1 MGQIKNIK
9 LHIVT
14 DIKKT
19 THECGVEGV
28 GMEEAKGQH
37 RKVLVARAK
46 KRRSKAK
53 RKANNRKGGP
63 GDVTTDNKNPPPSS
77 DPDPYQNEYS
87 LSEDDASETDEEEQ
101 EDVNDYCTGGYHVV
115 NIGDL
120 FHGRY
125 HVIRKLGWGHFPTVW
140 LAWDFTDKS
149 YVALK
154 IVKSAQHYTETAV
167 DEMKLLRTIHTA
179 VPDDPGY
186 PHVVQLLDD
195 FRINGIHGSHVCMV
209 FEVLGHNLLKFII
222 KSSYRGISIPMTKRI
237 LKQTLSGLSYIHT
250 KCNVIH
256 TDIKPENILVCITE
270 EEIQKLASDAATA
283 SQQGKLSKALTAT
296 APKHVIQKQTENA
309 N

>member
-1 MGQIKNIK
+1 
-9 LHIVT
+9 
-14 DIKKT
+14 
-19 THECGVEGV
+19 
-28 GMEEAKGQH
+28 MEEVKGQH
-37 RKVLVARAK
+37 RKVLVQRAK

-53 RKANNRKGGP
+53 RKGVGGNRKAPTDGP
-63 GDVTTDNKNPPPSS
+63 DKIPPPPGG

-87 LSEDDASETDEEEQ
+87 PSEDEDASDTDEEEQ

-125 HVIRKLGWGHFPTVW
+125 HVIRKLGWGHFSTVW
-140 LAWDFTDKS
+140 LAWDFTNKS

-222 KSSYRGISIPMTKRI
+222 KSSYRGISIPMTKKI
-237 LKQTLSGLSYIHT
+237 LKQTLLGLSYIHT

-256 TDIKPENILVCITE
+256 TDIKPENILVCITQD
-270 EEIQKLASDAATA
+270 EIQKLATDAATA

-296 APKHVIQKQTENA
+296 APKHVVQKQTEN
-309 N
+309 